1 VSGGI
6 VSKKR
11 ADLLSSA
18 AEGRVTERLRYRPP
32 YDWGAMLAHLEARA
46 IEGVEQVEDGV
57 YRRTVAVGAR
67 LGWVEVG
74 HEPARTSLKVTV
86 GFPGEGSLQ
95 GVLTRV
101 RRVFDVDADVGAI
114 AAHLS
119 RDSSL
124 APLLAL
130 RPGLRVPGG
139 WDGFELAMRAV
150 LGQQIT
156 VGAARRLASRLVALC
171 GPVVSEAA
179 RLSATLSHAFPLP
192 EQVAAADL
200 AALGMPRARRAS
212 LKALA
217 EATLANPDLFRAGG
231 SLEEAIARLR
241 AIRGVG
247 DWTAHYIALRALRD
261 TDAFPA
267 SDIGLL
273 RGAAVGGVRPTSAEL
288 LRRAEPWRPWRAYAA
303 QHLWAS
309 DALTVAPVERKA
321 AP

>member
-1 VSGGI
+1 
-6 VSKKR
+6 
-11 ADLLSSA
+11 
-18 AEGRVTERLRYRPP
+18 
-32 YDWGAMLAHLEARA
+32 
-46 IEGVEQVEDGV
+46 
-57 YRRTVAVGAR
+57 
-67 LGWVEVG
+67 
-74 HEPARTSLKVTV
+74 
-86 GFPGEGSLQ
+86 
-95 GVLTRV
+95 
-101 RRVFDVDADVGAI
+101 
-114 AAHLS
+114 
-119 RDSSL
+119 
-124 APLLAL
+124 
-130 RPGLRVPGG
+130 
-139 WDGFELAMRAV
+139 
-150 LGQQIT
+150 

-247 DWTAHYIALRALRD
+247 DWTAHYI
-261 TDAFPA
+261 
-267 SDIGLL
+267 GLL